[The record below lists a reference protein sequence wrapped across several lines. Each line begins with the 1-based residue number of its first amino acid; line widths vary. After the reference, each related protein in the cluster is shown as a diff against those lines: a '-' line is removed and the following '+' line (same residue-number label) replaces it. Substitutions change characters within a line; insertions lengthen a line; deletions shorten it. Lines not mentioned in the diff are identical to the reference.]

1 MVYVLSFYSNGE
13 LDRLVDGVYGVFT
26 NLERA
31 FLAVG
36 HHCEAFGLNIL
47 DYDFSDLG
55 STMWRYFTNKG
66 TYVIEEMPLDD
77 EGAI

>member
-26 NLERA
+26 NRERA

-36 HHCEAFGLNIL
+36 HHCEAFGLTVY
-47 DYDFSDLG
+47 DYDVDL
-55 STMWRYFTNKG
+55 TMWRYFTDKG
-66 TYVIEEMPLDD
+66 TYVVEEMPLDD
-77 EGAI
+77 EGAL

>member
-26 NLERA
+26 NRERA

-36 HHCEAFGLNIL
+36 HHCEAFGLTVY
-47 DYDFSDLG
+47 DYDFDG
-55 STMWRYFTNKG
+55 GRMWRYFTNKG
-66 TYVIEEMPLDD
+66 TYVVEEMPLDD
-77 EGAI
+77 EGAL